1 MSTTNAAAITAA
13 FTRSGYRA
21 FPDRPSSLEMR
32 LEPGPHLLRELFQPR
47 RVDEKERDARH
58 LVDGRLDAGQG
69 RVGGAEDVLHF
80 PGAVAEGVLGHRLE
94 LGDDRSPVELRI
106 AGRARWGGRRDR
118 RVRRWTDGL
127 VWGRWGDCRHGLQR
141 RWCGDRGELL
151 RG

>member
-80 PGAVAEGVLGHRLE
+80 PGAVAERVLGHRLE
-94 LGDDRSPVELRI
+94 LGYDRYSVELRI
-106 AGRARWGGRRDR
+106 AGG
-118 RVRRWTDGL
+118 
-127 VWGRWGDCRHGLQR
+127 GRWGRDRGHGLQHGWR
-141 RWCGDRGELL
+141 GDGRELL
-151 RG
+151 RRGLRGCRRRWRRRWGYG